1 MAGVQPI
8 YFFGKTMNI
17 NNCPF
22 SMCEHHIFT
31 KKKIRQPLCTLRGCA
46 QPINKLEQ
54 WKRQAERKGKV
65 QAGNL
70 GIIPPR

>member
-1 MAGVQPI
+1 
-8 YFFGKTMNI
+8 
-17 NNCPF
+17 
-22 SMCEHHIFT
+22 MCEHHIFT